1 MELWERRLPF
11 IVPPTTF
18 PTCVYSKSCRE
29 KCNSLAIRQFNV
41 NFSFTNWRALDITW
55 RFSECDCANNLRCSQ
70 NWTDDLSTKYWTI
83 GLFSS
88 FCLNV
93 GYSFVDRGLAGGQA
107 GRCDEMGGM
116 GALQSLY
123 SLLCFL
129 TSILQQ
135 PSIHPLPVGGINLSL
150 SIETRS
156 SVFLDRKTSL
166 EAVLDH
172 LTMWTIGR
180 YVHYTHSNLFCQSV
194 PLFFSPSICEIIPK
208 LNSFTKQN
216 KWWLDHQLTQNLTC
230 AELR

>member
-116 GALQSLY
+116 GALQRVY
-123 SLLCFL
+123 IVYFAFL
-129 TSILQQ
+129 QAFYNTH
-135 PSIHPLPVGGINLSL
+135 PSIHPSIAGRRNQSL
-150 SIETRS
+150 SI
-156 SVFLDRKTSL
+156 DRRDRL
-166 EAVLDH
+166 
-172 LTMWTIGR
+172 
-180 YVHYTHSNLFCQSV
+180 YF
-194 PLFFSPSICEIIPK
+194 
-208 LNSFTKQN
+208 
-216 KWWLDHQLTQNLTC
+216 
-230 AELR
+230 